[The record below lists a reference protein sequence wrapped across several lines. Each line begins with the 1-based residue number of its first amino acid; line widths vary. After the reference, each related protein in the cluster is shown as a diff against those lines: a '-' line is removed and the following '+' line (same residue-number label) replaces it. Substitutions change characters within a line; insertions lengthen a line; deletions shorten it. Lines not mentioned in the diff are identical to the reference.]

1 MNNQNLFF
9 EEKLS
14 ERIISNVNAINPKR
28 SYFVQNVAKRIRNAD
43 RQNPEVL
50 SSLNVLPAVLF
61 VISIISLALSGIVMI
76 AQIVADD
83 FSTMVPAASTAVS
96 LFASFFII
104 TVLADAEPGDAL
116 RRVIRRLSNP
126 DVFTKDDI
134 ALLNRFAYDMRDG
147 GRSAKRLFEMVDV
160 TANGDVFIPN
170 HIAEIPENEQAFVNI
185 TQSALDDNR
194 SIYDFTLNM
203 KDEQIDR
210 KAYVLSIKAEQD
222 KAQILEREQS
232 KVIPLHPRTGEAM
245 IRSKS

>member
-1 MNNQNLFF
+1 MKNQNLFF

-43 RQNPEVL
+43 RKNPDVL

-76 AQIVADD
+76 AQLVADD
-83 FSTMVPAASTAVS
+83 FSTMVPAAATGVS

-104 TVLADAEPGDAL
+104 TMLADAEPGDAL
-116 RRVIRRLSNP
+116 RRAIRKISNP

-134 ALLNRFAYDMRDG
+134 TLLNRFAYDMRDG
-147 GRSAKRLFEMVDV
+147 KKSAKRLFEMVDV
-160 TANGDVFIPN
+160 TANGDVFIPS
-170 HIAEIPENEQAFVNI
+170 HIAEIPETDRPFVDI
-185 TQSALDDNR
+185 TQGALDDQR

-210 KAYVLSIKAEQD
+210 KAYVLSIKAERD
-222 KAQILEREQS
+222 AARILEREQS

-245 IRSKS
+245 IRTKS

>member
-28 SYFVQNVAKRIRNAD
+28 SYFVQNVAKRIRHAD

-50 SSLNVLPAVLF
+50 SSLNTLPAVLF

-76 AQIVADD
+76 AQIVAED
-83 FSTMVPAASTAVS
+83 FSTMIPAASTGAS
-96 LFASFFII
+96 LAASFFII
-104 TVLADAEPGDAL
+104 LLLADAQPGDVL

-134 ALLNRFAYDMRDG
+134 TLLNRFAYDTRDDKK
-147 GRSAKRLFEMVDV
+147 SAKRLFEMVDV
-160 TANGDVFIPN
+160 TANGDVFIPS
-170 HIAEIPENEQAFVNI
+170 HIAEIPEYNRPFVDI
-185 TQSALDDNR
+185 TQGALDDQR

-210 KAYVLSIKAEQD
+210 KAYILSVKAERD
-222 KAQILEREQS
+222 NAEILEREQS
-232 KVIPLHPRTGEAM
+232 KVVPLHPKTGEAM
-245 IRSKS
+245 IRTKS